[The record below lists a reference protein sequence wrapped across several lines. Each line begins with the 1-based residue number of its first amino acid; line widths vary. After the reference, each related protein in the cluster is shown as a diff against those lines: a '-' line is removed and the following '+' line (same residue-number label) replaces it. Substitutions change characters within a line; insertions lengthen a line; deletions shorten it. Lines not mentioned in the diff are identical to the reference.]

1 MIENNLIFKRK
12 LPGLVSLITTLKPK
26 QKRNSMS
33 DIKYS
38 AEHEWIQDN
47 GDGTV
52 LIGITDFAQQQLG
65 DLVFVEL
72 PELGTE
78 INKGDEISVVE
89 SVKAASDLYA
99 PVDGI
104 IVEVND
110 ALEEEPELINEDA
123 MANWIIKVELSDPS
137 DLDELM
143 DEDAYNQ
150 LIEE

>member
-1 MIENNLIFKRK
+1 
-12 LPGLVSLITTLKPK
+12 
-26 QKRNSMS
+26 MS

-72 PELGTE
+72 PELGSE
-78 INKGDEISVVE
+78 INKGEEISVIE
-89 SVKAASDLYA
+89 SVKAATDLFA

-104 IVEVND
+104 IVEVNE

-123 MANWIIKVELSDPS
+123 MASWILKVELSDPT
-137 DLDELM
+137 DLDDLL
-143 DEDAYNQ
+143 DEDAYNE
-150 LIEE
+150 LTEE

>member
-1 MIENNLIFKRK
+1 
-12 LPGLVSLITTLKPK
+12 
-26 QKRNSMS
+26 MS

-72 PELGTE
+72 PELGIE
-78 INKGDEISVVE
+78 INKGEEISVVE
-89 SVKAASDLYA
+89 SVKAASDLFA

-104 IVEVND
+104 IIEVNE

-123 MANWIIKVELSDPS
+123 MANWILKVELSDPS
-137 DLDELM
+137 DLDDLL
-143 DEDAYNQ
+143 DEDAYNE
-150 LIEE
+150 LTEE

>member
-1 MIENNLIFKRK
+1 
-12 LPGLVSLITTLKPK
+12 
-26 QKRNSMS
+26 MS
-33 DIKYS
+33 EIKFS
-38 AEHEWIQDN
+38 AEHEWVQDN

-72 PELGTE
+72 PEV
-78 INKGDEISVVE
+78 GDEITKGEEISVIE

-99 PVDGI
+99 PVDGT

-110 ALEEEPELINEDA
+110 SLDDEPELINEDA

-137 DLDELM
+137 DLDDLM
-143 DEDAYNQ
+143 DEAAYQ
-150 LIEE
+150 ALTEEE

>member
-1 MIENNLIFKRK
+1 
-12 LPGLVSLITTLKPK
+12 
-26 QKRNSMS
+26 MS

-65 DLVFVEL
+65 ELVSVEL
-72 PELGTE
+72 PEIGTE
-78 INKGDEISVVE
+78 INKGEEVLIIE
-89 SVKAASDLYA
+89 SVKAENDLFA
-99 PVDGI
+99 PVDGTI
-104 IVEVND
+104 IEVNE

-123 MANWIIKVELSDPS
+123 MANWILKVELSDPS
-137 DLDELM
+137 DLDDLL
-143 DEDAYNQ
+143 DEDAYNE

>member
-1 MIENNLIFKRK
+1 
-12 LPGLVSLITTLKPK
+12 
-26 QKRNSMS
+26 MS

-78 INKGDEISVVE
+78 INKGEEISVIE
-89 SVKAASDLYA
+89 SVKAATDLFA

-104 IVEVND
+104 IVEVNE

-123 MANWIIKVELSDPS
+123 MASWILKVELSDPS
-137 DLDELM
+137 DLDDLL
-143 DEDAYNQ
+143 DEEAYNE